1 MPASV
6 TLADVQK
13 SFGDKHVI
21 KGIDLEIAASEF
33 VVFVGPSGCGKSTM
47 LRLIAGLETA
57 DGGEIAFDGSRVNEL
72 TPAQRK
78 VGMVFQSYALYPHMT
93 VAENVG
99 FALKLQKLDKAER
112 KRRVDEALEIL
123 QLTDLRD
130 NKPSQLSGGQR
141 QRVAIG
147 RSIVRNPAV
156 FLFDEPLSNLDTSLR
171 VQMRLEISRLH
182 QRLRNTVVY
191 VTHDQV
197 EAMTLADRIVVF
209 EGGKVQQVG
218 PPLELYNHPANRFVA
233 GFLGSPKMG
242 FVEAEIRE
250 VGADAMSI
258 QLDGHGAIEL
268 PTTGMHPEILKGDK
282 MVVGMRP
289 EDLILT
295 EPGDGLIEGL
305 VLQVEMLG
313 AETFAFVD
321 AGGQEPVAVRIRRP
335 TVVRSGDRISAGIDP
350 AKVHLFDETGA
361 AIRLARGA
369 H

>member
-6 TLADVQK
+6 TLADVHK
-13 SFGDKHVI
+13 SFGAKQVI
-21 KGIDLEIAASEF
+21 KGIDLDIGASEF

-47 LRLIAGLETA
+47 LRLIAGLENA
-57 DGGEIAFDGSRVNEL
+57 DSGEIAFDGHRVNEL

-112 KRRVDEALEIL
+112 QRRVDDALEIL
-123 QLTDLRD
+123 QLSAQRD
-130 NKPSQLSGGQR
+130 NKPSELSGGQR

-182 QRLRNTVVY
+182 QRLRNTVIY

-218 PPLELYNHPANRFVA
+218 PPLELYNNPANRFVA

-242 FVEAEIRE
+242 FV
-250 VGADAMSI
+250 DATVT
-258 QLDGHGAIEL
+258 AIEGSSTAITL
-268 PTTGMHPEILKGDK
+268 NNGGSIVVPDAAAGHRLRSGDRL
-282 MVVGMRP
+282 VVGMRP
-289 EDLILT
+289 EDLFLT
-295 EPGDGLIEGL
+295 EPDAGCISGP

-313 AETFAFVD
+313 AETFAFIDV
-321 AGGQEPVAVRIRRP
+321 GSEESVAVRIRRP
-335 TVVRSGDRISAGIDP
+335 AIVRPGERIGASIDP
-350 AKVHLFDETGA
+350 QKIHLFDETGVALRMTKA
-361 AIRLARGA
+361 AT
-369 H
+369 